1 MKRILVAGI
10 GNLFLG
16 DDAFGVEVVRQLA
29 LHSLPDGI
37 TVIDF
42 GIRGLD
48 LAYALLDGYDLAI
61 LIDTTQR
68 GGAPGTLYVL
78 EPDTDHWRA
87 DQPAADAHGM
97 VPEQAIRF
105 ARMLGDKL
113 PPLRIIGCEPA
124 AFDSGADGTFRL
136 SEPVQAAVEPAIEL
150 VRSLIAE
157 VLGTAEVE
165 TTGLSCMSW
174 E

>member
-1 MKRILVAGI
+1 MNG
-10 GNLFLG
+10 FPQ
-16 DDAFGVEVVRQLA
+16 DVEVVARK
-29 LHSLPDGI
+29 
-37 TVIDF
+37 
-42 GIRGLD
+42 
-48 LAYALLDGYDLAI
+48 
-61 LIDTTQR
+61 
-68 GGAPGTLYVL
+68 GGAATKLADIPTREGTTLTGVEPG
-78 EPDTDHWRA
+78 PRSHHWRA

>member
-10 GNLFLG
+10 GNLFMG
-16 DDAFGVEVVRQLA
+16 DDAFGVEVARQLA
-29 LHSLPDGI
+29 LRSLPDEI

-42 GIRGLD
+42 GIRGHD

-68 GGAPGTLYVL
+68 GSAPGTLYVL
-78 EPDTDHWRA
+78 EPDTDHWHTDRS
-87 DQPAADAHGM
+87 AADAHGM

-105 ARMLGDKL
+105 ARMLGEKL
-113 PPLRIIGCEPA
+113 PPLRVIACEPA
-124 AFDSGADGTFRL
+124 TFDCGADGTFRL

-157 VLGTAEVE
+157 MFDREGAEM
-165 TTGLSCMSW
+165 TGQFHA
-174 E
+174 

>member
-1 MKRILVAGI
+1 MKRILVAGV
-10 GNLFLG
+10 GNLFMG

-29 LHSLPDGI
+29 LRSLPDGI
-37 TVIDF
+37 TVIDS

-78 EPDTDHWRA
+78 EPDTDHWHTDR
-87 DQPAADAHGM
+87 PAADAHGM

-105 ARMLGDKL
+105 ARMLGKKL
-113 PPLRIIGCEPA
+113 PPLRVIACEPA
-124 AFDSGADGTFRL
+124 TFDAASDGTFRL
-136 SEPVQAAVEPAIEL
+136 SEAVQAAVEPAIEL

-157 VLGTAEVE
+157 VLHTAEVE
-165 TTGLSCMSW
+165 TTGQFHA
-174 E
+174 